1 MARNWSTTGDYK
13 DNEELDICASYGE
26 EGNSSDMNTCNECK
40 SVMYCNEKLF
50 EQPSSLFAVNS
61 PFLFGG
67 HSFEIYWRLSHLYHS
82 STYTHFGTEIHVM
95 LWKSYL

>member
-50 EQPSSLFAVNS
+50 E
-61 PFLFGG
+61 
-67 HSFEIYWRLSHLYHS
+67 
-82 STYTHFGTEIHVM
+82 
-95 LWKSYL
+95 